1 MEIPAV
7 AVDLRF
13 LLPATLGTKVFTH
26 AYRRRQSGTIMK
38 IALAQINSI
47 VGDIQG
53 NLSKVIAEI
62 RNARGKGA
70 SIVAFPEMAITGYPP
85 HDLLYETAFL
95 YSNKRAAL
103 GVADET
109 NGLVVILGFVDFD
122 EEMNLYNAAAVF
134 EDGKLIRIIHKT
146 LLPTYDVFDEE
157 RYFEPGE
164 IGDIHPTPIT
174 VENDSYLLGIEIC
187 EDLWDTEYETKVTD
201 LLCSNGAQLIVNIS
215 ASPFRVGKKFERY
228 DLAIE
233 RAKNNEVPIF
243 MVNLVGGQDE
253 LVFDGQSFAVDA
265 EGRMI
270 ASGAAFEEEL
280 LIIEFNAKYGLGT
293 PIQEAF
299 YDEEEEM
306 YNALALGIRD
316 YFRKT
321 GFKKAVL
328 GLSGGIDS
336 SLTACIA
343 VDALGPENVIGVSM
357 PSKFSS
363 AHSKSD
369 AEALA
374 ANLGIKYVQVAIQ
387 DVVDVFHKSTEKSLV
402 DLRKHFEVD
411 ISQDDSVADE
421 NIQPRVRG
429 NILMDYSNRLKDLR
443 ILVLNTGNKTE
454 LALGYCTLYGDMTG
468 GVGVIGDVSK
478 IEVYHLSEYVNRR
491 EGREIIPQGSI
502 TKKPSAEL
510 KDDQFDP
517 FDFDIVSPMVDEI
530 VENRRGKQELIDMGY
545 PEDIVTDVYNRVRRA
560 EYKRWQAPPCIRITK
575 KSFGIGWK
583 MPIVNHHRD

>member
-1 MEIPAV
+1 
-7 AVDLRF
+7 
-13 LLPATLGTKVFTH
+13 
-26 AYRRRQSGTIMK
+26 MK
-38 IALAQINSI
+38 IALAQINST

-53 NLSKVIAEI
+53 NLSKVIEGI
-62 RNARGKGA
+62 QNARERGA
-70 SIVAFPEMAITGYPP
+70 SIVAFPEMVITGYPP

-95 YSNKRAAL
+95 QSNKRAAL
-103 GVADET
+103 GIANET
-109 NGLVVILGFVDFD
+109 KGIVVILGFVDFD
-122 EEMNLYNAAAVF
+122 EELNLYNAAAIF
-134 EDGKLIRIIHKT
+134 EDGELIRIVRKT

-164 IGDIHPTPIT
+164 ISEIHPTAIT
-174 VENDSYLLGIEIC
+174 VGEDTYLLGVEIC
-187 EDLWDTEYETKVTD
+187 EDLWDEEYETKVTD
-201 LLCSNGAQLIVNIS
+201 LLCSNGAQLVINIS

-228 DLAIE
+228 ELAIE
-233 RAKNNEVPIF
+233 RAKLNEVPIF
-243 MVNLVGGQDE
+243 FVNLVGGQDE

-270 ASGAAFEEEL
+270 SSGAAFEEDL
-280 LIIEFNAKYGLGT
+280 LIVEFNAKSGLGH
-293 PIQEAF
+293 PISESS
-299 YDEEEEM
+299 YEKEEEM
-306 YNALALGIRD
+306 YNALTLGIRD

-363 AHSKSD
+363 DHSKSD

-374 ANLGIKYVQVAIQ
+374 SNLGVKYIQVAIH
-387 DVVDVFHKSTEKSLV
+387 DVVDVFHKSTEESLV
-402 DLRKHFEVD
+402 ELRKHFEVD
-411 ISQDDSVADE
+411 ISQDDPVADE

-478 IEVYHLSEYVNRR
+478 IEVYKLSEYVNRR

-545 PEDIVTDVYNRVRRA
+545 PEDLVDDVYNRVRRA

-583 MPIVNHHRD
+583 MPIVNHYKG